1 MPLTERVLWPLLRD
15 RRLEG
20 LKFRRQV
27 PLAGYVVDF
36 ACFSARLVVEADG
49 PFHDPAADAERDA
62 ALRSQGFPVLR
73 FRNED
78 IDRNPGPVLS
88 AIRQAAQREATAP
101 SSDPAIAGP
110 PSPTEGRRTN
120 RNTPSRPHVG

>member
-27 PLAGYVVDF
+27 PLAGYMVDF
-36 ACFSARLVVEADG
+36 ACFSPRLVVETDG
-49 PFHDPAADAERDA
+49 PFHDPDADADRDA
-62 ALRSQGFPVLR
+62 ALRAQGFTVLR
-73 FRNED
+73 FRNQD
-78 IDRNPGPVLS
+78 IDRNPGAVLG
-88 AIRQAAQREATAP
+88 AILQAAQCEAGAP
-101 SSDPAIAGP
+101 SSDPAVAGP